1 MARIIRKVKNLWDVL
16 EQVQK
21 VAEILLVK
29 LWILLDTEVTVPL
42 AQMTNEKRGLRPN
55 INLNQ
60 LHKEH
65 TRNELR
71 LPNDKTRIIEKITKK
86 KYTYIY
92 KIQFI
97 KSKKRKKQ
105 TKKQTKRCTG

>member
-42 AQMTNEKRGLRPN
+42 VQMTNEKRGLRPN
-55 INLNQ
+55 IKLKQ

-65 TRNELR
+65 LEGVL
-71 LPNDKTRIIEKITKK
+71 
-86 KYTYIY
+86 
-92 KIQFI
+92 
-97 KSKKRKKQ
+97 
-105 TKKQTKRCTG
+105 

>member
-65 TRNELR
+65 LEGVLWIQVPEDFLWVHLPSLIELQM
-71 LPNDKTRIIEKITKK
+71 LV
-86 KYTYIY
+86 
-92 KIQFI
+92 
-97 KSKKRKKQ
+97 
-105 TKKQTKRCTG
+105 